1 MEIFMDTTIQ
11 IRDFIRETFLKDKNN
26 QNFSDDI
33 SLVDSG
39 IIDSLGILKVLMFIE
54 KTFGFKVDE
63 RDVVPE
69 YFENVNALA
78 AYVDRH
84 RSAEKS

>member
-1 MEIFMDTTIQ
+1 MDSKIQ
-11 IRDFIRETFLKDKNN
+11 IRDFIKETFLKDKANAI
-26 QNFSDDI
+26 FSDDA
-33 SLVDSG
+33 SLIESG

-69 YFENVNALA
+69 YFENVKALA
-78 AYVDRH
+78 AYVDRR
-84 RSAEKS
+84 RSPPE